1 MKISIITVTYNSIKY
16 LKDCL
21 ASVKSQSYSDIEHI
35 IVDGASNDGTLSLI
49 ESKRR
54 QFATIITEPDKGVYH
69 AMNKGIEVAKG
80 DIVGFLNSDDFY
92 SNNEVLSSVAKT
104 FSEDKDIEACYS
116 DLIYVDPV
124 DVFKVKRYVK
134 PGIFNL
140 GDFSKGWCPPHPTFF
155 VKRSVYERHGKF
167 NVEKDFDLGSDAELM
182 MRFLEV
188 KKINVKYVPEIW
200 VKFRVGGISNK
211 SYKNILKQN
220 FSILKALKKY
230 NLKSNYIYFF
240 LNKFIIKTKEFFRKR
255 DF

>member
-16 LKDCL
+16 IKDCL
-21 ASVKSQSYSDIEHI
+21 ASVKSQSYLDIEHI

-49 ESKRR
+49 ESKRK

-69 AMNKGIEVAKG
+69 AMNKGIKVAKG

-92 SNNEVLSSVAKT
+92 ATNEVLSSVAKT
-104 FSEDKDIEACYS
+104 FSEDKDLEACYS

-124 DVFKVKRYVK
+124 DVFRVKRYVK
-134 PGIFNL
+134 PGRFNF

-155 VKRSVYERHGKF
+155 VKRSVYERYGKF
-167 NVEKDFDLGSDAELM
+167 NVDKVFDLGSDAELM

-188 KKINVKYVPEIW
+188 KKINVKYIPEIW

-211 SYKNILKQN
+211 SFKNIWKQN
-220 FSILKALKKY
+220 YAILNALKKHK
-230 NLKSNYIYFF
+230 LKSNFIYFF
-240 LNKFIIKTKEFFRKR
+240 VHKLIIKIQEFFIKP
-255 DF
+255 DV